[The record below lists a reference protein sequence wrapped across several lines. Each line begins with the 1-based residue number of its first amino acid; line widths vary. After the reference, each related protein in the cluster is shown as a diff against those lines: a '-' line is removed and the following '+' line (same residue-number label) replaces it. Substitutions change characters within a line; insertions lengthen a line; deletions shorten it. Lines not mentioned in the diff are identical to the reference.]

1 MRIIA
6 ILSVLLLLS
15 ACGTGQFGS
24 TYQGYLTPER
34 AANVV
39 MLADG
44 QEPELILS
52 NNIDRDVLSYREH
65 NYVVIGESAFNGF
78 HENPNNAVRQAKEV
92 RATHVIV
99 SSAYTDTESRID
111 YDYQDVYSTVFVSRV
126 KTVDGREVSVNETV
140 TVRDTVSVPY
150 VRQHDNFDQ
159 WAVYMVKSLE
169 VHKLGILIR
178 DLDQQERALYSRN
191 TGTVIDVVLANS
203 PAFLA
208 DIVQGDVLTAINGQK
223 IINTRDAVRLI
234 ADLELSGQTVILSL
248 IKGGENKD
256 ITFEFSG

>member
-1 MRIIA
+1 MRNIA
-6 ILSVLLLLS
+6 TLSVLLLLS

-24 TYQGYLTPER
+24 TYQGYLTPQR

-39 MLADG
+39 LLAEG

-52 NNIDRDVLSYREH
+52 NDIDRDVLSYREH
-65 NYVVIGESAFNGF
+65 NYVVIGESSFNGLQ
-78 HENPNNAVRQAKEV
+78 EDPKNAVRQAEEV
-92 RATHVIV
+92 QATHVIV
-99 SSAYTDTESRID
+99 SAAYTDTESRID
-111 YDYQDVYSTVFVSRV
+111 YDYQDVYSTVFVNQV
-126 KTVDGREVSVNETV
+126 KTVDGREVSVQETV

-150 VRQHDNFDQ
+150 VRQYDNFDQ
-159 WAVYMVKSLE
+159 WAVFMVRSNE

-178 DLDQQERALYSRN
+178 DLDQQERALYGRN

-223 IINTRDAVRLI
+223 IIDTRDAVRLI
-234 ADLELSGQTVILSL
+234 ADLELSGQTMVLSL
-248 IKGGENKD
+248 IKAGEDKD
-256 ITFEFSG
+256 ITFEFND

>member
-1 MRIIA
+1 
-6 ILSVLLLLS
+6 
-15 ACGTGQFGS
+15 
-24 TYQGYLTPER
+24 
-34 AANVV
+34 
-39 MLADG
+39 
-44 QEPELILS
+44 
-52 NNIDRDVLSYREH
+52 
-65 NYVVIGESAFNGF
+65 
-78 HENPNNAVRQAKEV
+78 
-92 RATHVIV
+92 
-99 SSAYTDTESRID
+99 
-111 YDYQDVYSTVFVSRV
+111 
-126 KTVDGREVSVNETV
+126 
-140 TVRDTVSVPY
+140 
-150 VRQHDNFDQ
+150 
-159 WAVYMVKSLE
+159 MVKSLE